1 MCHTCF
7 WFDYLQLSVEMLR
20 NLSPPTF
27 LCCFPL
33 TPPTLPPPR
42 RLLFSL
48 HSSFILLLHL
58 WIFSSSPPVYP
69 IFLFFSLL
77 LLLYPTLCFSSPF
90 IFLSSPSL
98 SSPPAWWCGGQVQGR
113 SRESSQT
120 QLWGNAAGPAAIL
133 QTSAAQETVLPAGRN
148 DSSGTFVLPKDVL
161 ILHSF
166 SWCLSLFSFT
176 PFLSFPD
183 NYSYVLLIY
192 LGLANVLIVPGAEI
206 LKSAAWFDLS
216 L

>member
-1 MCHTCF
+1 
-7 WFDYLQLSVEMLR
+7 MLR

-42 RLLFSL
+42 PPLFLSPLHSASASLNFFVFPSCLPNLPLFSL
-48 HSSFILLLHL
+48 LS
-58 WIFSSSPPVYP
+58 
-69 IFLFFSLL
+69 
-77 LLLYPTLCFSSPF
+77 LLYPTLCFSSPF

-133 QTSAAQETVLPAGRN
+133 QTPAAQETVLPAGRN
-148 DSSGTFVLPKDVL
+148 DSTALGLLFCPKDVL
-161 ILHSF
+161 ILHRF
-166 SWCLSLFSFT
+166 SWCLSSLFSFI
-176 PFLSFPD
+176 PCLSFPY
-183 NYSYVLLIY
+183 NYSYVL
-192 LGLANVLIVPGAEI
+192 
-206 LKSAAWFDLS
+206 
-216 L
+216 